1 MTPYIYAGL
10 SEKDQFF
17 SKNKIKIVDKHEII
31 QAVCNA
37 LEVTKDDLIGITR
50 KRPVVIARQIAI
62 GLIRKYNPEA
72 KLVNIGKLFNRDHST
87 IIYSQR
93 TFDDLNGIDKQFTQD
108 VLKVLKLTNYT

>member
-31 QAVCNA
+31 QAVCMA
-37 LEVTKDDLIGITR
+37 LEVTKDQLVSPTR
-50 KRPVVIARQIAI
+50 KRPIVVARQIAI

-72 KLVNIGKLFNRDHST
+72 TLVNIGKLFNRDHST
-87 IIYSQR
+87 IIYAQR
-93 TFDDLNGIDKQFTQD
+93 TFDDLNGRDKVFTQD